1 MKTNTDLKYRRGTGP
16 RPVATASALALVLAA
31 CGGGG
36 GGGGLTGSVISSPV
50 TGGGGG
56 AGSAVTGQSTTGT
69 IDGFGSVFVN
79 GVRYDTD
86 DAEII
91 IDGETRSEDDLSV
104 GMVVT
109 VQGEITA
116 DGRSGRAERIL
127 YDDELTG
134 PISSIEPSTDGDAL
148 LLRILGFAVI
158 VERTGTRFDDVRF
171 DTLAVDDVV
180 EVSGFRGE
188 GNRLRATR
196 LERKSRFQPG
206 RSEVELTG
214 RVRNLTQTTFRIGD
228 VTIDFSNA
236 DLDDLDDGLSEGRL
250 VEVEGTL
257 NAEGVILARDVED
270 EEEERRGGRFE
281 EGESLRLQGSI
292 GSFRSRGDFRLRGVP
307 VDASSATLRPADLN
321 LGNGSVVQVNGTW
334 RNGILVASSIDARRG
349 RIKVEAR
356 VSSVAPDDEQVVL
369 QLAPGTVTVAVD
381 ARTTYDDDTGR
392 TRRMTL
398 DDIRS
403 GDFLEVEAYFEGDQL
418 IATLID
424 RDEPDDDR
432 VRAPVEAFLSGSEV
446 QLLGLTYSIDSGTD
460 FEDADDNTLDADSF
474 FGQLQV
480 GDLVQLE
487 DDSAP
492 DGIADELE
500 FEDRVR
506 LEGER
511 EFGCGFDDDGSSCED
526 SIDDDS
532 PDDDSFDDD
541 SVDDS
546 VDDVTM
552 DDLSEDDPTLDDDTL
567 DDDSPDALPDDES
580 VDDDTQDDL
589 EDDLEDQTDE
599 PGV

>member
-1 MKTNTDLKYRRGTGP
+1 MKTNADLKHGRGTGP

-31 CGGGG
+31 CGGG

-91 IDGETRSEDDLSV
+91 IDGEARSEDQLSV

-109 VQGEITA
+109 VQGEINA

-134 PISSIEPSTDGDAL
+134 PISSIEPSADGDAL

-214 RVRNLTQTTFRIGD
+214 RVRNLTQTTFSIGD
-228 VTIDFSNA
+228 ITIDFSSA
-236 DLDDLDDGLSEGRL
+236 DLNDLDGGVTEGRL

-257 NAEGVILARDVED
+257 NAQGVVVARDIDD
-270 EEEERRGGRFE
+270 EEDERRGGSFQ

-292 GSFRSRGDFRLRGVP
+292 GSFVSRGDFRLRGVP
-307 VDASSATLRPADLN
+307 VDASSASLRPADLA
-321 LGNGSVVQVNGTW
+321 LGNGAVVQVNGTW
-334 RNGILVASSIDARRG
+334 RNGVLVASSVEVRRG

-356 VSSVAPDDEQVVL
+356 VSSVDPDDNQIVL

-424 RDEPDDDR
+424 RDDGNDEK
-432 VRAPVEAFLSGSEV
+432 VRAPVEAFIDRSQV

-460 FEDADDNTLDADSF
+460 FEGADDNTLDADSF
-474 FGQLQV
+474 FAQLQV

-541 SVDDS
+541 SVDD
-546 VDDVTM
+546 VTV
-552 DDLSEDDPTLDDDTL
+552 DDLSDDDPTLDDDTL
-567 DDDSPDALPDDES
+567 DDDSPDALPGDES
-580 VDDDTQDDL
+580 VADDTQDAL
-589 EDDLEDQTDE
+589 EDDSGDQTDE
-599 PGV
+599 SGV